1 MLALL
6 TDRLQQ
12 DVNGEWE
19 GRTGYGELKRSGCG
33 GRERLLV
40 NLQARL
46 TEVSADHIM
55 EVLAKDEEYISG
67 VANKKLLAVSRSSWP
82 NGRQYSLALM
92 RIKITQSEEKTR
104 PRSNYSPE
112 NLISLAGH
120 NIQRLFKVNKIRI
133 KSMPGGIKPSIKT
146 KAWTGGNDRGI

>member
-1 MLALL
+1 MLSDNPDEAAKKVMAATTDSQAKINFDFKSQPGISNLLQMLALL

-19 GRTGYGELKRSGCG
+19 GRTGYGELKGVVAAAVKDF
-33 GRERLLV
+33 LV

-67 VANKKLLAVSRSSWP
+67 VANKKLLAVQEAV
-82 NGRQYSLALM
+82 GL
-92 RIKITQSEEKTR
+92 R
-104 PRSNYSPE
+104 P
-112 NLISLAGH
+112 A
-120 NIQRLFKVNKIRI
+120 V
-133 KSMPGGIKPSIKT
+133 
-146 KAWTGGNDRGI
+146 